1 MLLSCYYLLPV
12 SSAPKD
18 PLQQVKEVVTRVAQ
32 SFSHQAVSITSNV
45 FVEFPYLQEADLSSD
60 SGLLFT
66 DRNHGRRN
74 FRFNTPALNR

>member
-12 SSAPKD
+12 SFAPKD
-18 PLQQVKEVVTRVAQ
+18 PLQQVKEVVTRIAQ
-32 SFSHQAVSITSNV
+32 SISHQAVSITSNV
-45 FVEFPYLQEADLSSD
+45 FVEFLYLQEADLSSD

-74 FRFNTPALNR
+74 FCFDTPALNR